1 MSDMLTPEQHAHVQK
16 QLDEVHQQHAE
27 KAAKAAA
34 ENAKALD
41 VANGQIQNMH
51 SANNVH
57 EAEKSALGQSLNEL
71 LQANIRL
78 RAATILLEK
87 QGKEG
92 FALRDGKITELT
104 NEIKNRDAAIAA
116 LQNKLEVANKVIAA
130 STNLVPAVDAKPA
143 DAPVKDSHPAKHK

>member
-41 VANGQIQNMH
+41 VANGQIQNMN

-57 EAEKSALGQSLNEL
+57 EAEKSC
-71 LQANIRL
+71 IR
-78 RAATILLEK
+78 TI
-87 QGKEG
+87 
-92 FALRDGKITELT
+92 R
-104 NEIKNRDAAIAA
+104 
-116 LQNKLEVANKVIAA
+116 
-130 STNLVPAVDAKPA
+130 
-143 DAPVKDSHPAKHK
+143 